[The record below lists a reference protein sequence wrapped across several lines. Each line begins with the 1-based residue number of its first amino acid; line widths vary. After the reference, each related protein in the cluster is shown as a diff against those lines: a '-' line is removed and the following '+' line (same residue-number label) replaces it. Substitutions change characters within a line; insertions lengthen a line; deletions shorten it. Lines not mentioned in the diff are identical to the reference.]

1 MSAAPIAVAVIGAAG
16 RLGQFA
22 CRVFEGDARWRLVAR
37 YERSDPWPQM
47 LGASGAQIAFEA
59 TRAGSGFEHGRR
71 ILAAGVRPL
80 IATSGVSVEEVGELD
95 RLARERGLGGLV
107 VPNFSVGAWLLQRAA
122 ELAAAHFEQVELLE
136 AHHPRKADAPSGT
149 ALECARRISRA
160 RAASGAAPFG
170 AQPSAAARGE
180 VRDGI
185 AIHALRL
192 PGVYARQ
199 EAHFASAGELFVLR
213 HEMSGPEAFGPGI
226 ALAALHCARC
236 SGVGLGLDGV
246 FAARP

>member
-37 YERSDPWPQM
+37 YERSDPWPQT

-80 IATSGVSVEEVGELD
+80 IATSGVSVQEVGELD

>member
-1 MSAAPIAVAVIGAAG
+1 MNPAPIAVAVVGAAG

-22 CRVFEGDARWRLVAR
+22 CRVFEGDPRWRLVAR
-37 YERSDPWPQM
+37 YERGERWPDE
-47 LGASGAQIAFEA
+47 LRASGAQIAFEA
-59 TRAGSGFEHGRR
+59 TRAGLGFEHGRQ

-80 IATSGVSVEEVGELD
+80 IATSGVSVDEVGELD
-95 RLARERGLGGLV
+95 RLARERQLGGLV
-107 VPNFSVGAWLLQRAA
+107 VPNFSVGAWLLLRAA

-149 ALECARRISRA
+149 ALECARRIARA
-160 RAASGAAPFG
+160 RAESGSAPFG
-170 AQPSAAARGE
+170 AQPSAAARGD

-213 HEMSGPEAFGPGI
+213 HEMNGPEAFGPGI
-226 ALAALHCARC
+226 VLAALHCARC

-246 FAARP
+246 FAARA